1 MNVLK
6 YRIHLIHFFLI
17 IVRLKTFDFL
27 MQRKIKQE
35 IQSLLK
41 RRIIRSDISLYSIS
55 ISVITKKNGI
65 IRIYLTPIGLNATTI
80 NDRQP
85 MSNMKELMDAI
96 ARAKFYSS

>member
-1 MNVLK
+1 
-6 YRIHLIHFFLI
+6 
-17 IVRLKTFDFL
+17 